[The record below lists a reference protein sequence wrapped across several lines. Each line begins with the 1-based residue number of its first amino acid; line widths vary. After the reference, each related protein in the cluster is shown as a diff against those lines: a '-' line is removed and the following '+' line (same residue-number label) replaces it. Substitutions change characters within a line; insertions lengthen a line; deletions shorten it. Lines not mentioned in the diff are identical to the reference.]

1 MMNDMRDLRSR
12 QAALAS
18 EVRHCVPAAWWGP
31 DGGAKTQ
38 LGDRF
43 KLSQVCLPT
52 ERQTICLSDFGGSSS
67 LPGLDAKIC
76 HEV

>member
-18 EVRHCVPAAWWGP
+18 EVRRCVPAAWWGP
-31 DGGAKTQ
+31 GGGDKTQ

-43 KLSQVCLPT
+43 KLSQVCLAT
-52 ERQTICLSDFGGSSS
+52 ESNRHL
-67 LPGLDAKIC
+67 LALL
-76 HEV
+76 